1 MTPRLN
7 ARNVVVLIGLAI
19 CCIAL
24 WMVAG
29 ALAKAGVTP

>member
-7 ARNVVVLIGLAI
+7 LRNIVVLIGLAV
-19 CCIAL
+19 CCVAL
-24 WMVAG
+24 WIVAG